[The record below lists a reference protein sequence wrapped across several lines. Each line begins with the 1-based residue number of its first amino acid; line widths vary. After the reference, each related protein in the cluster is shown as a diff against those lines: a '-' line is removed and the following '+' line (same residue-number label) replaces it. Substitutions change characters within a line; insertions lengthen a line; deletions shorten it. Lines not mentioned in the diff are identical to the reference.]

1 MNAIFRFF
9 RSVRL
14 AVTLILVITVL
25 SILATLVPQNRDEAF
40 YRQTFAPTVSQ
51 IILGARFDRFFGS
64 VIFLIPLA
72 LFTVNLGVCAFDRL
86 LKRHRANAPKRYG
99 PDLIHLGLLLLIAG
113 GIITT
118 ALRQEQLFWLGE
130 GEEVEVS
137 GGYSLKLL
145 SFQFLKYEN
154 GSPKDWISTVSV
166 ARGGKVETAAFP
178 IEVNRPLRLGRLRL
192 YQSSYSTEGTVELKN
207 ATGAVLALKIG
218 ETFDANDATYY
229 LADVELPPSGGSSGS
244 SATAVFQKWI
254 GHALDSTMKIPVPGS
269 VGPYEVT
276 QITAHRITGLTAV
289 KDPGVLPVIAAL
301 VIIGAGLALTYF
313 QKLREVKS

>member
-40 YRQTFAPTVSQ
+40 YRQSYAPTVSQ
-51 IILGARFDRFFGS
+51 LILGSRFDRFFGS
-64 VIFLIPLA
+64 AIFLVPLA

-86 LKRHRANAPKRYG
+86 FKRHRANAPKRYG

-118 ALRQEQLFWLGE
+118 ALRQEQLFWLSE

-145 SFQFLKYEN
+145 SFQFFKYED
-154 GSPKDWISTVSV
+154 GRPKDWISTVSV
-166 ARGGKVETAAFP
+166 TRGGKVETAAFP

-192 YQSSYSTEGTVELKN
+192 YQSSYSTEGTVDLKD
-207 ATGAVLALKIG
+207 ATGAVLPLKIG

-229 LADVELPPSGGSSGS
+229 LADVELPPSGGSG
-244 SATAVFQKWI
+244 ATAVFQKWI
-254 GHALDSTMKIPVPGS
+254 SHALDSTMKIPAPGS

-276 QITAHRITGLTAV
+276 RITAHRITGLTAV
-289 KDPGVLPVIAAL
+289 KDPGAFPVIAAL
-301 VIIGAGLALTYF
+301 IIIGAGLALTYF